1 MSAQNFRNTPRL
13 HGRRALFA
21 YASLLAIL
29 FSALHLRADEPYARS
44 RDYDL
49 QHSRIALRFN
59 LEQKKVIGDVTHT
72 LTVLR
77 DATPKIVF
85 DSAGLA
91 IQNVTVNKSPAKFE
105 AKDNKL
111 TVALPTAARA
121 GEKLN
126 IEIRYEGKPT
136 KGLYFILPDKD
147 YPDRPKQIWTQGES
161 EDTRYYLPTY
171 DYPNDRL
178 TTDTILT
185 VPASWITVS
194 NGKLI
199 SVADAGGGLKT
210 WTWKESLPSST
221 YLITV
226 VAGEFDEVKDS
237 WRGMPV
243 TYYAPKGRGDRL
255 SINYGRTPAMIE
267 LFSQKLGVDYP
278 WEKYAQSMVDDFVAG
293 GMENSSATT
302 NTSSS
307 LRHPKLAPEFFT
319 GEDDLIS
326 HELGHQWFG
335 DLVTCKDWGNVWLN
349 EGFATF
355 LETVWTEAHFGK
367 DQADYVRWQ
376 GAKEWFDQN
385 NLYDKPVVRHDFDDS
400 SVFDGNA
407 YGKGGWVLYML
418 RHQLGEDAFYR
429 GLKHYLEANR
439 GKNVVTADFAKSI
452 EEATHVNIDQFL
464 GQWIY
469 GAGAPKFDLS
479 YTYDDA
485 KRQVAL
491 TVKQTQKVEVRVG
504 LFRVPTEV
512 EITTDSGAKLYSLTV
527 SKDSQTF
534 PFPSD
539 GPPLMML
546 FDKGGHVLKSVEFH
560 KSKRE
565 WLYQLKNASELA
577 DRADAV
583 AALAKLKG
591 DDEVVAALADALHSD
606 KAWGVRSNSADALG
620 QIGGPAASKQLLDA
634 LITTKEPWVR
644 NRIVAALGNFKD
656 DTAIS
661 TKLDSVARDDASYR
675 ARAAALQALGRL
687 KAPGAL
693 ATLEAVTAA
702 DSPDG
707 FLRNAALRA
716 MGPLGDDK
724 AVPLLLQWS
733 ALGKQID
740 SRNAAIASLGRLQK
754 DNHEITRQIAG
765 YLAEP
770 HCDPRPRSAPEERR
784 PHH

>member
-1 MSAQNFRNTPRL
+1 M
-13 HGRRALFA
+13 
-21 YASLLAIL
+21 
-29 FSALHLRADEPYARS
+29 
-44 RDYDL
+44 
-49 QHSRIALRFN
+49 
-59 LEQKKVIGDVTHT
+59 
-72 LTVLR
+72 
-77 DATPKIVF
+77 
-85 DSAGLA
+85 
-91 IQNVTVNKSPAKFE
+91 
-105 AKDNKL
+105 
-111 TVALPTAARA
+111 
-121 GEKLN
+121 
-126 IEIRYEGKPT
+126 
-136 KGLYFILPDKD
+136 
-147 YPDRPKQIWTQGES
+147 
-161 EDTRYYLPTY
+161 
-171 DYPNDRL
+171 
-178 TTDTILT
+178 
-185 VPASWITVS
+185 
-194 NGKLI
+194 
-199 SVADAGGGLKT
+199 
-210 WTWKESLPSST
+210 
-221 YLITV
+221 
-226 VAGEFDEVKDS
+226 
-237 WRGMPV
+237 
-243 TYYAPKGRGDRL
+243 
-255 SINYGRTPAMIE
+255 
-267 LFSQKLGVDYP
+267 
-278 WEKYAQSMVDDFVAG
+278 
-293 GMENSSATT
+293 
-302 NTSSS
+302 
-307 LRHPKLAPEFFT
+307 
-319 GEDDLIS
+319 
-326 HELGHQWFG
+326 
-335 DLVTCKDWGNVWLN
+335 
-349 EGFATF
+349 
-355 LETVWTEAHFGK
+355 
-367 DQADYVRWQ
+367 
-376 GAKEWFDQN
+376 
-385 NLYDKPVVRHDFDDS
+385 
-400 SVFDGNA
+400 
-407 YGKGGWVLYML
+407 
-418 RHQLGEDAFYR
+418 
-429 GLKHYLEANR
+429 
-439 GKNVVTADFAKSI
+439 
-452 EEATHVNIDQFL
+452 
-464 GQWIY
+464 
-469 GAGAPKFDLS
+469 
-479 YTYDDA
+479 
-485 KRQVAL
+485 
-491 TVKQTQKVEVRVG
+491 G

-656 DTAIS
+656 DTAIAA
-661 TKLDSVARDDASYR
+661 KLDSVARDDASYR

-770 HCDPRPRSAPEERR
+770 HFTVRMASIFALGARGDDSAIPALEALLKSDDLTIEMVPMIRNQIARLKKPSGANTPSKEGAPGEDESEEGAAGAKDQAAIAQRLEKLER
-784 PHH
+784 LVQEINERLKSIESRLPPPKQ